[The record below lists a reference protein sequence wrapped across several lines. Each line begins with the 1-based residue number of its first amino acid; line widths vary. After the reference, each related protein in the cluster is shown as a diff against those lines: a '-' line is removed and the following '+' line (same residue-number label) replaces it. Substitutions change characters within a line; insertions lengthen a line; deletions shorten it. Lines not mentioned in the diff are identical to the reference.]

1 LTAVFWSLIACMLL
15 AGLLVILR
23 HLLVARRID
32 RDTTDDPVVAV
43 FKQRV
48 RELEQEQDNGLI
60 SVEQLS
66 AMKQD
71 LERTLLAEAQAVAG
85 GSKISTLDIPP
96 DWKTAGALLVLVP
109 AIAIGMYYHLGQPG
123 IIEALR
129 LAAVHGSGSE
139 AEQMASITSMV
150 DKLAQRLQNNPDDA
164 EGWSMLARSYKV
176 MGRFNDAVTA
186 YEHLYSLTG
195 DEPGVLLQ
203 YADALA
209 SANGNRLSGK
219 PAELIQQAL
228 KLSPDNTMGLWLAG
242 MVAREQGDNQTALAY
257 WQRLLPLLQNDADSY
272 QEVTQLIHTTEKDL
286 GMKESEINSPGS
298 AAVPVA
304 AGDKGIK
311 VKVMLAAELTG
322 KASPEDALFVYA
334 RATSGPPMPLAAVR
348 KQVKD
353 LPLELTLDDTMAMM
367 PSLKISGY
375 ESVRINARISKS
387 GTPTES
393 SGDLV
398 AEAVAA
404 TPGQAQPVELSIK
417 TVVP

>member
-1 LTAVFWSLIACMLL
+1 MTAVFWSLIACMLL
-15 AGLLVILR
+15 AGLLAILR
-23 HLLVARRID
+23 HLLVARQID
-32 RDTTDDPVVAV
+32 RDTPDDPVVTV

-48 RELEQEQDNGLI
+48 RELEQEQENGLI
-60 SVEQLS
+60 SAEQLS
-66 AMKQD
+66 GMKQD
-71 LERTLLAEAQAVAG
+71 LERTLLAEAQAAAG
-85 GSKISTLDIPP
+85 DGKMPKHDIPP
-96 DWKTAGALLVLVP
+96 DWKTAAALLVLVP
-109 AIAIGMYYHLGQPG
+109 AIAIGLYFHLGQPG
-123 IIEALR
+123 IIETLR
-129 LAAVHGSGSE
+129 MAAVHGSGSE
-139 AEQMASITSMV
+139 AEQMASIASMV
-150 DKLAQRLQNNPDDA
+150 DKLAQRLQNSPDDA

-176 MGRFNDAVTA
+176 MGRFNDAVAA

-219 PAELIQQAL
+219 PAELIQRAL

-272 QEVTQLIHTTEKDL
+272 QEVTQLIHTVQKDL
-286 GMKESEINSPGS
+286 GMKESEISPPGS

-311 VKVMLAAELTG
+311 VRVMLAAELTG

-353 LPLELTLDDTMAMM
+353 LPLELTLDDTLAMM
-367 PSLKISGY
+367 PTLKISGY
-375 ESVRINARISKS
+375 DSVRINARIAKS

-404 TPGQAQPVELSIK
+404 TPGQEQPVELSIK